1 MFRKKNKEQYEINLG
16 DIDFVEAETTD
27 EDKIIDKLLDENDT
41 FLDIIESVGIQ
52 YCGPGCNKVAD
63 LLAAS
68 AGIILYSTAI
78 EIFINSGF
86 EEHMNN
92 SVIHSVFE
100 QTYHKNV
107 NDIRKNKD
115 YVAGYIKTDNNKL
128 GYATIPINV
137 ITSEF
142 NLDKNITKI
151 RIDTFFNKLINLGR
165 DFADKFIKHF
175 ENTIVDNYKFNCKAH
190 NYLEML
196 SMANSYNNDVLLV
209 SKKIYDNLILSNEFP
224 LEYKEHYVQIY
235 NGLKVYS
242 SKFLPDNIAYAF
254 NSTDVS
260 YTIGNSVLVDIN
272 DAKSVRDDEIINLFY
287 DIVGYV
293 SKPVFNIDTIC
304 KIECISEREN
314 LYEKK

>member
-27 EDKIIDKLLDENDT
+27 EDKIIDKLLDDNDT
-41 FLDIIESVGIQ
+41 FLDVIESAGIQ
-52 YCGPGCNKVAD
+52 YCGPNCNKVID
-63 LLAAS
+63 LLVAPS
-68 AGIILYSTAI
+68 GIVLYSAAI

-86 EEHMNN
+86 EERMSN
-92 SVIHSVFE
+92 SVIRSIFE
-100 QTYHKNV
+100 QIYHKNV

-115 YVAGYIKTDNNKL
+115 YIAGYIKTDNDKL

-142 NLDKNITKI
+142 NLDRNINKI

-165 DFADKFIKHF
+165 DFADNFIEHF
-175 ENTIVDNYKFNCKAH
+175 ENTISDNYKFNCKAR

-235 NGLKVYS
+235 NGLKIYS
-242 SKFLPDNIAYAF
+242 SKFLPDNTAYAF

-293 SKPVFNIDTIC
+293 SKPVFNIDSIC
-304 KIECISEREN
+304 KIECMSESEK